1 MSDMINIA
9 ISGINAAQAALNT
22 IGNNITNAST
32 PGYTRETA
40 IITNAQPQQE
50 GAYSQGSGATV
61 VGVVRQASSFLN
73 NQLLTDTAQ
82 SSQLSALST
91 ALSRINNYVASS
103 STGLS
108 AQLQTMFNDLQSALS
123 NPSSLASRQVVVSDL
138 QTLVQGFNASAQ
150 EIQSENQSVN
160 SAVVSDVS
168 QINSLAKNIA
178 TLNEQLAGTGSLPN
192 GQQPNALLDNRDALL
207 QQLSQ
212 LVSVSVVKDGSGM
225 DNIFI
230 GNGQALVSGVHAS
243 TLATQA
249 AASNSQNLDVTLQGA
264 QGGAQV
270 ITQSLSGGSLGGQLS
285 YQNNSLGAI
294 QNSIGQLA
302 LVLANTMNQQNQ
314 LGVDLNGQP
323 GGKIFADI
331 NTTSA
336 MASRITADARNPS
349 PQTYAMGV
357 SITSTAQLTASNYTL
372 SFSPP
377 GSTYSLTRASDGQV
391 VAQGQL
397 PATLPATI
405 NADGLAINLQSGN
418 YAAGST
424 FYISPTRQA
433 ASQLA
438 MSLTT
443 PGQLAFAW
451 PVNASAS
458 TTNQGSG
465 SISVA
470 SMNSVSTPAFT
481 TTPGSM
487 TPPVLIKF
495 TSATT
500 YDVLNNSN
508 PANPVAWSPPLVNQP
523 YTPGSSNTLF
533 STTSGEFQVSST
545 GPAAGVAVAG
555 SSNGY
560 PAETLSLNVYNSK
573 TNAVTTTAVSTT
585 AGESAQQIA
594 AALNTV
600 NGVQAV
606 ADTRAQI
613 SAISSN
619 ASFAL
624 SLNGQTLTGSTP
636 DALATSINGNGI
648 LQQAGIVA
656 TSNGTTLSVR
666 SLQGGDL
673 SFTLAG
679 GAGNALQVTGSS
691 GAAQSLNSSGSAT
704 VGGVVNLQ
712 MPGSSSVTTTGAG
725 LFTTSPAPASVYQGY
740 TLSLSGVPSTGDT
753 FTVAYNTQSS
763 GDARNGQAMLAL
775 QGATLADQGQMTM
788 DGLYGAMVQSVGTQ
802 TAQAQNSQSAASTV
816 LQNTTQLV
824 TQVSGVNLNEEA
836 VNLIQFQQA
845 YSASA
850 QVINTARTL
859 FNSLLTAVGA

>member
-1 MSDMINIA
+1 MSDMLNIA
-9 ISGINAAQAALNT
+9 ISGINAAQVALNT

-32 PGYTRETA
+32 PGYTRESTV
-40 IITNAQPQQE
+40 ISNALPQQD
-50 GAYSQGSGATV
+50 GAYSQGNGATV
-61 VGVVRQASSFLN
+61 VGVVRQASTFLN
-73 NQLLTDTAQ
+73 NQLLSDTAQ

-108 AQLQTMFNDLQSALS
+108 AQMQTMFNDLQSALS
-123 NPSSLASRQVVVSDL
+123 NPSSVTSRQVVLSDL

-160 SAVVSDVS
+160 SAVVSGVS
-168 QINSLAKNIA
+168 QINSLAQNIA
-178 TLNEQLAGTGSLPN
+178 ALNQKLAGTGSLPN

-230 GNGQALVSGVHAS
+230 GNGQALVSGVHAA

-249 AASNSQNLDVTLQGA
+249 AAGNTQALDVTLQGP
-264 QGGAQV
+264 QGAQV
-270 ITQSLSGGSLGGQLS
+270 ITSSLSGGSLGGQLN
-285 YQNNSLGAI
+285 YQSNTLGAV

-302 LVLANTMNQQNQ
+302 LVLANAMNQQNQ
-314 LGVDLNGQP
+314 LGVDLNGQA
-323 GGKIFADI
+323 GSKIFADI
-331 NTTSA
+331 NSTTA
-336 MASRITADARNPS
+336 MASRITAAASNPS

-357 SITSTAQLTASNYTL
+357 SITATAQLTASNYTL
-372 SFSPP
+372 SFTPP

-405 NADGLAINLQSGN
+405 SADGFSINLQSGN

-424 FYISPTRQA
+424 FYISPTAQA

-438 MSLTT
+438 MSITT
-443 PGQLAFAW
+443 PNQLAFAW
-451 PVNASAS
+451 PVNASTS

-481 TTPGSM
+481 TSPGSM
-487 TPPVLIKF
+487 TPPVLIRF
-495 TSATT
+495 TSPTT

-523 YTPGSSNTLF
+523 YTPGVNNTLF
-533 STTSGEFQVSST
+533 SAQSGEFQVSST
-545 GPAAGVAVAG
+545 GAAAGVAVAG

-573 TNAVTTTAVSTT
+573 TNAVTTTTVSTT
-585 AGESAQQIA
+585 ANESAQQIA
-594 AALNTV
+594 AALNAV
-600 NGVQAV
+600 SGVQAV

-619 ASFAL
+619 SSFAL
-624 SLNGQTLTGSTP
+624 SLDGQTLSGSTP
-636 DALATSINGNGI
+636 DALAASINGNGI
-648 LQQAGIVA
+648 LQQSGIIA

-666 SLQGGDL
+666 SLQGADL
-673 SFTLAG
+673 SFALAG

-691 GAAQSLNSSGSAT
+691 GAAQSLNGSGTAT

-740 TLSLSGVPSTGDT
+740 TLNLSGVPSTGDT
-753 FTVAYNTQSS
+753 FTVAYNAQGT

-775 QGATLADQGQMTM
+775 QGAALADQGQMTM
-788 DGLYGAMVQSVGTQ
+788 DGLYGAMVQAVGTQ
-802 TAQAQNSQSAASTV
+802 TAQAQNSQSAASSV

-824 TQVSGVNLNEEA
+824 TQVSGVNINEEA